1 MLKKTK
7 LSSAIVSLMATTM
20 FSAHHVYAEDAAEEV
35 VVTGIR
41 GSLDK
46 AMDIKKESVGVVDA
60 ISSED
65 MGKFPD
71 TNLAESLQRITGVSI
86 SRQNGEGNEITV
98 RGFGAENN
106 MITLNGRTMPTGT
119 SYAGG
124 SGSDASTRSGGSRAF
139 NFANIASDNVAGV
152 EVYKTSKANIA
163 TGGIGATVNI
173 KTTRPLDKSG
183 LTFSVGGKALMDTTN
198 EEGDDITPELSGV
211 VSWSDDNEMFG
222 AALALSYSQRDSGS
236 AGVTV
241 NNWNIGVAG
250 KDDIYNV
257 GNKPVFNVAPNA
269 AKSELYARPNDF
281 RYGFSDFTRERL
293 NGQLTL
299 QYRPVENLTATVD
312 YTLADSDIEEQRGEV
327 TNWIQNG
334 SNISR
339 VVFDN
344 STIKT
349 PLTVTEAYRDANGN
363 KTTVDVGY
371 EQQFRSQ
378 NNKLDSLGLNLEYVF
393 NDSFKMKFDAHDST
407 MDSTP
412 TGPGGSGEV
421 AFGMGAPVV
430 TDKTLDFSRSIPTYT
445 YQTSVAN
452 NALTEKNVGSSI
464 LRIRGSGSKN
474 DVTQVKLDG
483 VFDLEDDA
491 RFEFGVES
499 VASEMASFQTAGE
512 NQALGNWGIA
522 NPGEFAGKGLIKQ
535 FNIGDRFEDFDVG
548 ASPQVAFR
556 GNAVE
561 LTRAAIALKDSTGKA
576 LYPTA
581 HLSVS
586 PNFDSKDVVEEDTK
600 GAYFQVGLKG
610 ELAGFETRLL
620 TGLRYETTDVES
632 TSLAYPPPYQTW
644 ENNNDFSNAPSTT
657 TVNFSRSS
665 SYDNMLPSLD
675 FSVNFNE
682 DLVGRFSFSQ
692 TIARAGYGNLRAA
705 PTNFGRSGST
715 YNGYRPTAQ
724 EGNPGLLPLKSNNV
738 DLSLEWYFG
747 ETSYVSG
754 GVFEKRVSNFIGT
767 SQQNKTHFD
776 IRDQTT
782 AQNPALIA
790 AVDDLKALKIAT
802 DDTNLYA
809 MMVLNAHKTEALAL
823 TNKEIMTED
832 EVKADPA
839 KAALK
844 IFPNGVYEG
853 TAEQL
858 KLLGERKGWDILASS
873 SDPLT
878 VFTTSFPVNDR
889 EAKLYGAELAVQHFF
904 GETGFGVQ
912 ANYTIVRG
920 DVKFVDTKLPT
931 ENQFALTGLS
941 DTANLVLMYENFGF
955 QGRLAYNWR
964 GEFLTETNQG
974 DSRNPRY
981 VEAYS
986 QIDFS
991 LGYNITDD
999 LSVNFEGL
1007 NITGEDSREHNRND
1021 RMIRFADDLGAR
1033 YALGV
1038 RYKY

>member
-1 MLKKTK
+1 
-7 LSSAIVSLMATTM
+7 M

-71 TNLAESLQRITGVSI
+71 TNLAESLQRISGVSI

-119 SYAGG
+119 TYAGG
-124 SGSDASTRSGGSRAF
+124 SGADATTKAGGSRAF
-139 NFANIASDNVAGV
+139 NFANIASDNISGV

-163 TGGIGATVNI
+163 PGGIGATVNI
-173 KTTRPLDKSG
+173 KTARPLDKSG
-183 LTFSVGGKALMDTTN
+183 LSFSVGGKALMDTTN
-198 EEGDDITPELSGV
+198 EVGSDVTPEVSGV
-211 VSWSDDNEMFG
+211 VSWSDDNQMFG
-222 AALALSYSQRDSGS
+222 AALALSSSQRDSGS

-241 NNWNIGVAG
+241 NNWNIGVGGTDKLYDTAP
-250 KDDIYNV
+250 NS
-257 GNKPVFNVAPNA
+257 VFNKVPANG
-269 AKSELYARPNDF
+269 ELYARPNDF
-281 RYGFSDFTRERL
+281 RYGFSDFSRERL

-299 QYRPVENLTATVD
+299 QYRPVENFTATVD
-312 YTLADSDIEEQRGEV
+312 YTLADNDIEENRGEV
-327 TNWIQNG
+327 TNWVQNG
-334 SNISR
+334 SNISS
-339 VVFDN
+339 VVFDG

-349 PLTVTEAYRDANGN
+349 PLTVSEAYRDASGAKN
-363 KTTVDVGY
+363 KVDIGF
-371 EQQFRSQ
+371 EQQYRSQ
-378 NNKLDSLGLNLEYVF
+378 NNKLDSLGLNLEFKV
-393 NDSFKMKFDAHDST
+393 NDSFKVLLDAHDST
-407 MDSTP
+407 MESTP

-430 TDKTLDFSRSIPTYT
+430 TDKTINFTRDIPTYT
-445 YQTSVAN
+445 HETTVPG
-452 NALTEKNVGSSI
+452 NALTDAHVGSSI
-464 LRIRGSGSKN
+464 LRILGSGSKN
-474 DVTQVKLDG
+474 DITQIKLDG
-483 VFDLEDDA
+483 VFELEDDA
-491 RFEFGVES
+491 RFEFGVDS
-499 VASEMASFQTAGE
+499 ISSEMEAYQTAGD
-512 NQALGNWGIA
+512 NQALGNWGIN
-522 NPGEFAGKGLIKQ
+522 NPGEFAGTGLIKA
-535 FNIGDRFEDFDVG
+535 FNIGDRFEDFDVS

-556 GNAVE
+556 GDAVA
-561 LTRAAIALKDSTGKA
+561 LTRAAMNLKKA
-576 LYPTA
+576 DGTLRYPDA
-581 HLSVS
+581 HLRVS
-586 PNFDSKDVVEEDTK
+586 PNFANKDKIEEDTS

-610 ELAGFETRLL
+610 EVAGFETKLL
-620 TGLRYETTDVES
+620 TGLRYETTDVSS
-632 TSLAYPPPYQTW
+632 TSLAYPPPFQTW

-657 TVNFSRSS
+657 TVSFSKDSN
-665 SYDNMLPSLD
+665 YDNMLPSLD

-682 DLVGRFSFSQ
+682 DLVGRFSYSQ
-692 TIARAGYGNLRAA
+692 TIARPGYGNLRAA
-705 PTNFGRSGST
+705 PSNFGRTGSSFNN
-715 YNGYRPTAQ
+715 YKATAQ

-738 DLSLEWYFG
+738 DFSLEWYFG

-767 SQQNKTHFD
+767 SQQDKTHFD

-782 AQNPALIA
+782 AASPFVQA
-790 AVDDLKALKIAT
+790 AAADLKTLGFQT

-809 MMVLNAHKTEALAL
+809 MMVLKAHPAAL
-823 TNKEIMTED
+823 TMTRKEIMSDAE
-832 EVKADPA
+832 KA
-839 KAALK
+839 KATPAELDAP
-844 IFPNGVYEG
+844 IFPNGVYEATG
-853 TAEQL
+853 DQL
-858 KLLGERKGWDILASS
+858 KLLGERSGWDIGALGT
-873 SDPLT
+873 DPLT
-878 VFTTSFPVNDR
+878 VFSTSFPVNDK

-920 DVKFVDTKLPT
+920 DVKFIDLGLPT
-931 ENQFALTGLS
+931 VDQFALTGLS

-974 DSRNPRY
+974 SSRNPRY

-991 LGYNITDD
+991 VGYNITDD

-1033 YALGV
+1033 FALGA